1 MSTVALALNLPTD
14 LPLARL
20 EVVITI
26 AAGQSAP
33 MYAFGILTRG
43 SHRAATDD
51 VHAVVCAIREAQ

>member
-1 MSTVALALNLPTD
+1 MSTVALALNLPTA

-51 VHAVVCAIREAQ
+51 VQTVVWAIREAQ